1 MKNFLKKAK
10 RWILDSERNNGLTN
24 SSLED
29 LIIDNFKDGIGYL
42 SLRNRV
48 LYPTDFTILLHSD
61 DFKKMNASFAFIA
74 EDSIIEFV
82 KILKEKMKDNPSPP
96 PAHNWHFQFAQCTD
110 EAEIKNTDEKVAK
123 NKAVIIFGLATQTE
137 SGSRGGGGHFV
148 RTQYGPV
155 SRLSD
160 HVAINEEGLGVNYLG
175 ANAFEYPIILDSI
188 QQEAYPNAA
197 NQDTNASAK
206 LSISGESFVGGNNIA
221 VLQSPVVLVCGKVGL
236 KPENGQQVVCIDEVN
251 VANPHFKIERSG
263 SKYKITTYASIRL
276 NGVDMGKNKSRDL
289 PANSNIV
296 INNLIN
302 LRFNPNGR

>member
-10 RWILDSERNNGLTN
+10 RWILSSERNNGLTN
-24 SSLED
+24 RTLED
-29 LIIDNFKDGIGYL
+29 LIVDNFKDGIGNL

-74 EDSIIEFV
+74 EDCIKEFV
-82 KILKEKMKDNPSPP
+82 KILKEKMKGNPSPP
-96 PAHNWHFQFAQCTD
+96 PAHNWHFQFAQCTN
-110 EAEIKNTDEKVAK
+110 EAQISNTEEKIAK
-123 NKAVIIFGLATQTE
+123 NKAVIVFGLATQTE
-137 SGSRGGGGHFV
+137 CGNRGGGGHFV

-175 ANAFEYPIILDSI
+175 ANAFEYPIRLDPI
-188 QQEAYPNAA
+188 QQQSKPDAA
-197 NQDTNASAK
+197 NQDTNTTAR
-206 LSISGESFVGGNNIA
+206 LNISGKSFVEGNNMA
-221 VLQSPVVLVCGKVGL
+221 VLLSPVVLVCGKVGL
-236 KPENGQQVVCIDEVN
+236 KPETDQQVVCIDDVN
-251 VANPHFKIERSG
+251 VANPHFKIERSDN
-263 SKYKITTYASIRL
+263 KYKITTYASIRL

-296 INNLIN
+296 INNMIN